1 MDQMLG
7 TEIGVILSTC
17 IVLGCDVGAITTV
30 ALMLGCSTSTAS
42 LAMAAVTIPSVLLL
56 ASFSSR
62 EAALSKSKAYKRTR
76 IDKDL
81 EKYENGGV
89 RSSLIAGEGRLGV
102 VGSSRPPQKPKF
114 QT

>member
-1 MDQMLG
+1 MA
-7 TEIGVILSTC
+7 V
-17 IVLGCDVGAITTV
+17 
-30 ALMLGCSTSTAS
+30 
-42 LAMAAVTIPSVLLL
+42 AAVSLPSGLSLVP
-56 ASFSSR
+56 FSSR
-62 EAALSKSKAYKRTR
+62 EAALSKSRAHKRTR

-81 EKYENGGV
+81 EKDENGGV